1 MISYYLIAT
10 LFLFSYNNVLEKEI
24 KKESNYLSLIEGDK
38 LVYYEDK
45 KGNKIQDFSY
55 LGYHSGEK
63 PIPNISTLITL
74 DPLSGD
80 NT

>member
-45 KGNKIQDFSY
+45 KGNKCQI
-55 LGYHSGEK
+55 
-63 PIPNISTLITL
+63 
-74 DPLSGD
+74 
-80 NT
+80 